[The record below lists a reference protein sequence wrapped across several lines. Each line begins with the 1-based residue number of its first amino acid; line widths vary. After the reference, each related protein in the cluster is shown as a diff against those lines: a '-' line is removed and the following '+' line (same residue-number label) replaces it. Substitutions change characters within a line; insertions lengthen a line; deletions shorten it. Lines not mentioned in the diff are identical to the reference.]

1 MTARRAVC
9 AVVAAVLFC
18 VSDPAALAEDR
29 PSKFRDPQDGA
40 FDVSGW
46 LATKTGFLPVVSIIT
61 EPAVGYGAALSLV
74 FLHGGGG
81 LGGAAQRGLGV
92 TGKPIPPNVSAVG
105 GLATENGTWGVFAGH
120 MGYWKG
126 DRWRYLGGLV
136 KAEPTLDYYGRGD
149 RAYEFTM
156 DSWGTFQE
164 LTGRVGRTDLFAGAR
179 FVYLDSGVRFDVKRW
194 PPDLPKPHMDSTTSG
209 LGAVIRYDT
218 RDNIFT
224 PNRGLDLLGV
234 ATFYEDWLG
243 SDDTFQDYLLVARVY
258 EDVHPRVVLAGQA
271 RAESISGKPPFY
283 SKPFI
288 HLRGIPALRYQDDAA
303 ASLEAE
309 VRWNVYKRWWA
320 VGFAGAGWTGDD
332 LGSLGDSA
340 SEQAGGVGFRYL
352 LARAL
357 GIQMGLD
364 VAWGPEDT
372 AFYVVFGSS
381 F

>member
-9 AVVAAVLFC
+9 TVVAILLLGVPG
-18 VSDPAALAEDR
+18 PAALAENP

-46 LATKTGFLPVVSIIT
+46 LASKTGFLPVFSVIT
-61 EPAVGYGAALSLV
+61 EPAVGYGGALALV
-74 FLHGGGG
+74 FFHGGGG

-92 TGKPIPPNVSAVG
+92 TGKPVPPSVSAVG
-105 GLATENGTWGVFAGH
+105 GLATENGTWGAFAGH

-136 KAEPTLDYYGRGD
+136 RAEPTLDYYGRGGQP
-149 RAYEFTM
+149 YEFTM
-156 DSWGTFQE
+156 DSWGIFQE
-164 LTGRVGRTDLFAGAR
+164 LTGRVGKTDLFAGAR
-179 FVYLDSGVRFDVKRW
+179 FVYLDSEVRFNFERV
-194 PPDLPKPHMDSTTSG
+194 PPDLPTPQINSTIGG

-218 RDNIFT
+218 RNNIFT
-224 PNRGLDLLGV
+224 PSRGMDLLGV
-234 ATFYEDWLG
+234 GTFYGSWLG
-243 SDDTFQDYLLVARVY
+243 SDRTFQDYQMVARLY
-258 EDVHPRVVLAGQA
+258 RDVHPRVVLAGQA
-271 RAESISGKPPFY
+271 RAEMIAGEPPFY

-288 HLRGIPALRYQDDAA
+288 HLRGIPAMRYQDDTA
-303 ASLEAE
+303 ASVEAE

-320 VGFAGAGWTGDD
+320 VGFGGAGWTGEDW
-332 LGSLGDSA
+332 GSLGDSD
-340 SEQAGGVGFRYL
+340 SVQAGGVGFRYL